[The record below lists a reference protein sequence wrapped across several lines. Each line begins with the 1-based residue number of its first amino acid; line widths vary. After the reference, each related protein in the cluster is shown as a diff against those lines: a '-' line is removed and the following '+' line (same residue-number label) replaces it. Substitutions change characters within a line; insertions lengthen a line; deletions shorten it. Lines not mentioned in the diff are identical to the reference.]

1 MVAGPSRLS
10 CTVGAGSLLA
20 ASPNFV
26 NYCLG
31 VAIDFS
37 LLNYLLYTSMFS
49 DDIQGFLFSLLLTG
63 NRHVPQSS
71 HRVGVGH
78 CEAIPKIA
86 RVLGDYLE
94 YLSPRE
100 DSRLSWLKLK
110 HGAQV

>member
-1 MVAGPSRLS
+1 M
-10 CTVGAGSLLA
+10 
-20 ASPNFV
+20 

-37 LLNYLLYTSMFS
+37 LLNYLLYTS
-49 DDIQGFLFSLLLTG
+49 DNIQGFLFSLLLTG
-63 NRHVPQSS
+63 TRRVPQSS
-71 HRVGVGH
+71 HGVGVGH
-78 CEAIPKIA
+78 REAIPKIA

-110 HGAQV
+110 HKAQV